1 VVNGVLLLLLFLLYH
16 TQNGTHRT
24 SDTCAPTTVI
34 ECAASRLKT
43 WILKTKLADEFNPK
57 SSHIYSEHFSAD
69 DFERNLKA
77 ELLNLKV
84 KRQLKKSG
92 KSDNY

>member
-1 VVNGVLLLLLFLLYH
+1 
-16 TQNGTHRT
+16 
-24 SDTCAPTTVI
+24 
-34 ECAASRLKT
+34 
-43 WILKTKLADEFNPK
+43 LKTKRADKFNPK
-57 SSHIYSEHFSAD
+57 SSHICSEHFNAD